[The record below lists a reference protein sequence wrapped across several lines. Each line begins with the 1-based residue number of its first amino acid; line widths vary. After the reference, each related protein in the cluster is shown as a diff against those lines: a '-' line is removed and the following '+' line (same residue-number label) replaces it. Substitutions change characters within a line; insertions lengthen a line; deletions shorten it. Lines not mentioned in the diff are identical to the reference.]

1 MAKSVE
7 SRQLLYAN
15 TSAYASVETSIAGI
29 GVVIKAARRHTLFKQ
44 SDTRPTSDHV
54 VAAYEAI
61 SLALREAKGM
71 GARVVI
77 VHTDCEP
84 VLRQLERETTVS
96 PGQLARHLETRSLM
110 NQFHKADVVYVKPDE
125 NRAARELAHRAWEH
139 GCRVRGELESQLSLP
154 LAGA

>member
-71 GARVVI
+71 GLEELARR
-77 VHTDCEP
+77 TK
-84 VLRQLERETTVS
+84 
-96 PGQLARHLETRSLM
+96 LARHQLESIEGTRRERLPPEAYLRG
-110 NQFHKADVVYVKPDE
+110 FV
-125 NRAARELAHRAWEH
+125 RTIARELGLDADEVARSYMEAPRE
-139 GCRVRGELESQLSLP
+139 P
-154 LAGA
+154 LDG